1 MNRIAESNQSAQQ
14 LVTPSADEV
23 RRWSPNR
30 RDFLRMLGSGATV
43 AALAP
48 LAACGGGTA
57 TASTTT
63 ASMRHSLVLD
73 DRFWQ
78 RVNGMFTLDPTR
90 TFMNIGTA
98 GSMPKDVQD
107 LFDAENREKSRNS
120 GNGYS
125 NLLAER
131 TKVAP
136 GFGVDPDE
144 VAFSANT
151 SSGMCHAI
159 LGIEWKAGDVVVTT
173 NHEHPGGDVPLQIA
187 VDRYGIE
194 VSRVALPVGNNQTA
208 ATYVS
213 LFNDR
218 INQLRGSGKRVRAM
232 MWSSPTYKTGTMLPI
247 ADLMEVAKLHEL
259 ISIVDGAHLPGMM
272 AYNYAS
278 LGMDFM
284 SGAGHKWQCGPGS
297 TGILI
302 VRNKIRPSNPLPL
315 PKWWPIHTS
324 AYVTGRE
331 RTTTGTATYDIGSVI
346 TSCGSL
352 HTPMFTALVR
362 ACEQW
367 EEIGRQKIETYVL
380 GLSAYL
386 KEKIAERWGVD
397 RLYSPKDDPKLVS
410 ALTSFNPFFNSNDVL
425 DRTKSGTFVA
435 RLLSDYPQGF
445 VIRNVNVPVIGSATD
460 HFPVRISTHLWH
472 NASDVDR
479 LVDAMWDLS
488 RKLA

>member
-1 MNRIAESNQSAQQ
+1 M
-14 LVTPSADEV
+14 
-23 RRWSPNR
+23 
-30 RDFLRMLGSGATV
+30 
-43 AALAP
+43 
-48 LAACGGGTA
+48 
-57 TASTTT
+57 
-63 ASMRHSLVLD
+63 
-73 DRFWQ
+73 
-78 RVNGMFTLDPTR
+78 
-90 TFMNIGTA
+90 
-98 GSMPKDVQD
+98 
-107 LFDAENREKSRNS
+107 
-120 GNGYS
+120 
-125 NLLAER
+125 
-131 TKVAP
+131 
-136 GFGVDPDE
+136 
-144 VAFSANT
+144 
-151 SSGMCHAI
+151 
-159 LGIEWKAGDVVVTT
+159 VTT

-213 LFNDR
+213 LFNNR
-218 INQLRGSGKRVRAM
+218 INQLKASGKRVRAI

-247 ADLMEVAKLHEL
+247 ADLMDVAKLHEL
-259 ISIVDGAHLPGMM
+259 ITIVDGAHLPGMM

-302 VRNKIRPSNPLPL
+302 VRNKIRPSNPMPL

-324 AYVTGRE
+324 SYVSGRD
-331 RTTTGTATYDIGSVI
+331 RTTTGTASYDIGGVI

-352 HTPMFTALVR
+352 HTPMFAALVK

-380 GLSAYL
+380 ALSAYL
-386 KEKIAERWGVD
+386 KERIAERWGVD

-410 ALTSFNPFFNSNDVL
+410 ALTSFNPFVNANDVL
-425 DRTKSGTFVA
+425 SGTKSSAFVT
-435 RLLSDYPQGF
+435 RMLNDYPKGF
-445 VIRNVNVPVIGSATD
+445 VIRNVNVQVIGSPTD

-488 RKLA
+488 RKMA